1 MATLS
6 VGVLIS
12 GRGTNLQALIDGCTD
27 RSLPA
32 EIVLV
37 VSNVRG
43 AAGLSLATA
52 AGIPTCVVDHKGFEN
67 RPAFE
72 VALTQALEKAG
83 VNFVCLAGFMR
94 LLTPT
99 FVDRW
104 YDRLINIHPS
114 LLPSF
119 PGLNT
124 HQRAIDAG
132 VRFAGC
138 TVHYVRTEM
147 DSGPI
152 ITQAAVGIRPNDT
165 ADTLAARVLEAEHVC
180 YLSALRLIAEGRTLV
195 DGNVVAIDSASAPT
209 EAVINPIAN

>member
-1 MATLS
+1 
-6 VGVLIS
+6 
-12 GRGTNLQALIDGCTD
+12 
-27 RSLPA
+27 LPA
-32 EIVLV
+32 EIALV
-37 VSNVRG
+37 VSNVRD
-43 AAGLSLATA
+43 AAGLNLAAA
-52 AGIPTCVVDHKGFEN
+52 AGISTCVVDHKDFAD

-72 VALTQALEKAG
+72 VALSQALEEAG

-99 FVDRW
+99 FVDHW

-119 PGLNT
+119 PGLGT

-132 VRFAGC
+132 VRFTGC

-147 DSGPI
+147 DTGPI
-152 ITQAAVGIRPNDT
+152 ITQAAVGIRQDDT

-180 YLSALRLIAEGRTLV
+180 YPTALRLIAEGRTQV
-195 DGNVVAIDSASAPT
+195 NGNLVAIDGASSPTVALINPT
-209 EAVINPIAN
+209 EN